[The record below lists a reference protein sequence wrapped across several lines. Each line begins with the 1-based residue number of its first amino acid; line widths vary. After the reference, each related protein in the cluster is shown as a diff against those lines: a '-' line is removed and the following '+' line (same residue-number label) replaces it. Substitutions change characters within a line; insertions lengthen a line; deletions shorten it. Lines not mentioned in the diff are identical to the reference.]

1 MAIAY
6 VGLGSNVGDRLRW
19 LTSALAELARGVD
32 VRLAGFSSVFETEP
46 VGVAGHDWYLNAAA
60 AVSTALEPED
70 LLERL
75 RAIEGSCGRP
85 RHRLPGAARTV
96 DLDLL
101 LVGDVVRQ
109 GPALTLPHPRLAERR
124 FVLEPLCEIAP
135 DLRHPVLG
143 RSVRE
148 LLAAL
153 PAGPTVRLFLPR
165 AQLQIGQGAAGVR
178 P

>member
-19 LTSALAELARGVD
+19 LTDALAPLARGRD
-32 VRLAGFSSVFETEP
+32 FRLADVSSVFETEP
-46 VGVAGHDWYLNAAA
+46 VGVAGQDWYLNAVA
-60 AVSTALEPED
+60 AVSTALSPEV

-75 RAIEGSCGRP
+75 RDIEVSCGRP
-85 RHRLPGAARTV
+85 RHRPPGVSRTL

-101 LVGDVVRQ
+101 LMGDMVRR

-135 DLRHPVLG
+135 DLRHPLLG
-143 RSVRE
+143 RSIRE

-153 PAGPTVRLFLPR
+153 PAGPIVRLSLPR
-165 AQLQIGQGAAGVR
+165 AEVKTGLAAAEVR

>member
-6 VGLGSNVGDRLRW
+6 VGLGSNVGNRLRW
-19 LTSALAELARGVD
+19 LTRGLAELARGRD
-32 VRLAGFSSVFETEP
+32 FRLADISSVFETEP
-46 VGVAGHDWYLNAAA
+46 VGVTTPDWYLNAVA
-60 AVSTALEPED
+60 AVSTALGPDEFH
-70 LLERL
+70 ERL
-75 RAIEGSCGRP
+75 REIEFACGRP
-85 RHRLPGAARTV
+85 RHRLPGTPRTL

-101 LVGDVVRQ
+101 LLGDLVSQ
-109 GPALTLPHPRLAERR
+109 SPSLILPHPRLAERR

-143 RSVRE
+143 RTVRE

-153 PAGPTVRLFLPR
+153 PAGPAVRLALPR
-165 AQLQIGQGAAGVR
+165 AEVKTGLSAAEVR

>member
-6 VGLGSNVGDRLRW
+6 VGLGGSVGDRLRW
-19 LTSALAELARGVD
+19 LTSALAEFARGVD
-32 VRLAGFSSVFETEP
+32 LRLAGFSSIFETEP
-46 VGVAGHDWYLNAAA
+46 VGVTGHDWYLNAVA
-60 AVSTALEPED
+60 AVSTALPPEA

-75 RAIEGSCGRP
+75 QAIEASFGRP
-85 RHRLPGAARTV
+85 RHRLPGAARTL

-101 LVGDVVRQ
+101 LLGDVVRQ
-109 GPALTLPHPRLAERR
+109 SPALTLPHPRLAERR

-135 DLRHPVLG
+135 NLRHPILG
-143 RSVRE
+143 SSVRE

-165 AQLQIGQGAAGVR
+165 AALKIGVTAAGVR

>member
-19 LTSALAELARGVD
+19 LTDALAALTRGRD
-32 VRLAGFSSVFETEP
+32 LRLADVSSIFETEP
-46 VGVAGHDWYLNAAA
+46 VGVTGQDGYLNAVA
-60 AVSTALEPED
+60 AVSTVLSPEA

-75 RAIEGSCGRP
+75 RDIEFSCGRP
-85 RHRLPGAARTV
+85 RHRPPGAARTL

-101 LVGDVVRQ
+101 LVGDLVRQ
-109 GPALTLPHPRLAERR
+109 SLTLTLPHPRLAERR

-135 DLRHPVLG
+135 DLRHPLLG
-143 RSVRE
+143 RSMRE

-153 PAGPTVRLFLPR
+153 PAGPYVRLSLPR
-165 AQLQIGQGAAGVR
+165 AEIKVGLAAAAVR

>member
-6 VGLGSNVGDRLRW
+6 VGLGGSVGDRLRW
-19 LTSALAELARGVD
+19 LRSALAEFARGVD
-32 VRLAGFSSVFETEP
+32 LRLAGFSSVFETE
-46 VGVAGHDWYLNAAA
+46 
-60 AVSTALEPED
+60 
-70 LLERL
+70 
-75 RAIEGSCGRP
+75 
-85 RHRLPGAARTV
+85 
-96 DLDLL
+96 
-101 LVGDVVRQ
+101 LVGDVVHRS
-109 GPALTLPHPRLAERR
+109 PALTLPHPRLTERR

-165 AQLQIGQGAAGVR
+165 AEWKIGVTAPGVR

>member
-19 LTSALAELARGVD
+19 LTRALAELARGVD

-46 VGVAGHDWYLNAAA
+46 VGVTGHDWYLNAAA

-85 RHRLPGAARTV
+85 RHRLPGRPGRWTWTCCWWGTWCAR
-96 DLDLL
+96 
-101 LVGDVVRQ
+101 
-109 GPALTLPHPRLAERR
+109 
-124 FVLEPLCEIAP
+124 AP
-135 DLRHPVLG
+135 P
-143 RSVRE
+143 
-148 LLAAL
+148 
-153 PAGPTVRLFLPR
+153 
-165 AQLQIGQGAAGVR
+165 
-178 P
+178 